1 MAFTPSKIKTAS
13 IEEYYNENTN
23 LMTDDDFNED
33 QTNISSKSVEH
44 QQELENDELDS
55 NITLQSE
62 LVIKPLN
69 KFKLSKNLEDI
80 IDKVSEYFKYSEE
93 KIEQIKDD
101 VARSPFTLGQYYSNL
116 YRDKILN
123 NKNGNDLETMKQK
136 LSTLQ
141 KQYPDHYVFIIEKD
155 FKLTFGKVIK
165 KDHPE
170 LEIYDGN
177 HIKVVNYLDTPFEKP
192 SELFGE

>member
-23 LMTDDDFNED
+23 LMTDDDFDEN
-33 QTNISSKSVEH
+33 QTNISSKSVVH

-93 KIEQIKDD
+93 KIEQIKED

-141 KQYPDHYVFIIEKD
+141 EQYPDHYVFIIEKD

-192 SELFGE
+192 SELFGK